1 MNKSWGG
8 GRRGGVVRGEGA
20 RVSVFL
26 TTNPNLKFFVGG
38 GGGRR
43 MLEDRGV

>member
-1 MNKSWGG
+1 M
-8 GRRGGVVRGEGA
+8 VRGEGA

-38 GGGRR
+38 GGGA
-43 MLEDRGV
+43 EDVGG